1 MKNSIAII
9 LAGALVL
16 GTATQGRDL
25 DFYAYYTTLDYEQGQ
40 DVARLGQIPVNA
52 VKAFAGG
59 QADPADLV
67 PRPPRN
73 NAIRWGKYADLIVNV
88 TKGRKLVFSRA
99 TGYLPYLQT
108 VKGKYPLKSLVQA
121 LPDPLCL
128 SSHVSVVQSDASQIV
143 VHWRHVPDPGRV
155 VTTETIHET
164 FMISPAGKVRRE
176 VRVGTGR
183 LDDFNDPTNAI
194 VQQLTLHD
202 DGVTELPLTPAR
214 LSDSPG
220 KPISGTPVRTSPNK
234 IQAAWLKFDGG
245 LKPSGR
251 DETSELIRATAC
263 SVSGNKT
270 LWKKGVSGT
279 ALAFDGYFSKVTL
292 PRDKAPTITD
302 NLTLETWVAL
312 GAYPWN
318 DAGIVHCAS
327 GEPIDPEDYKHGYRD
342 PYTYRPWK
350 MKGYLLGVD
359 PYGRAIFKINGEQIG
374 GGEIPDDKT
383 VNKGDVLPTYR
394 WTHLAATYGGGK
406 MRLYVDG
413 KMIASK
419 PASGPIALPERDVLI
434 GLNGDAQRISD
445 PVSHSD
451 RAAKNNLPLIC
462 GIEGLIDEVMIYD
475 RVLSAAEIRNSFDAF
490 HPTPDELTSVDLD
503 RRVLPGGSTGQVA
516 EKFGATCETLKF
528 HELWDNLWRSG
539 AHRDITVR
547 FDEVPGS
554 VVFWQGTNFG
564 SGWVTENNKWMSDQS
579 WEIGG
584 PHGCAEHMAD
594 KRGRFNHIRLIE
606 NTDARVVVHWRY
618 ASIDVGYVFPHTGVW
633 ADEYYTIY
641 PDGTGVRCV
650 DGHPGGWQ
658 DTQFLSQPGTTCL
671 DNINLTA
678 MSVANL
684 KGESKDLTWQLPN
697 IVPPNPIKDACIK
710 RINFKSEW
718 KVFAVYQTGASLNT
732 WGTGEQSKHT
742 PDPFAGP
749 WNHWP
754 IGLNPSD
761 GRYAVSNDRV
771 THAALGGARKTG
783 ELILYGFT
791 QKPVEKLTALAKS
804 WNHAP
809 TVAAAIGCKSN
820 GYDRS
825 QRAYMLTATGKP
837 LSFTLHGSEG
847 SPVVNPCF
855 VISNWNT
862 GSACNVK
869 VNGHEVKPGKN
880 FRQGIVHDAKGKPVL
895 IIYLK
900 LEAATAVHVEAEVRP
915 GS

>member
-1 MKNSIAII
+1 M
-9 LAGALVL
+9 L
-16 GTATQGRDL
+16 GTAAQGKDL
-25 DFYAYYTTLDYEQGQ
+25 DFFAYYTKLDYEQGQ
-40 DVARLGQIPVNA
+40 DNARLGQIPVSA
-52 VKAFAGG
+52 ARAFAGD

-67 PRPPRN
+67 PRPPKEGD
-73 NAIRWGKYADLIVNV
+73 IRWGKYADLIVNV
-88 TKGRKLVFSRA
+88 TKGRQLVFSRA
-99 TGYLPYLQT
+99 TGYRPYFKT
-108 VKGKYPLKSLVQA
+108 ARGKFPFKSLARA

-128 SSHVSVVQSDASQIV
+128 CSYVSVVQADATQIV
-143 VHWRHVPDPGRV
+143 VHWRHAPDPGRV
-155 VTTETIHET
+155 VTTETIHES
-164 FMISPAGKVRRE
+164 FIISPAGKVRRE
-176 VRVGTGR
+176 VRVGTER
-183 LDDFNDPTNAI
+183 LDDFNDPANVT
-194 VQQLTLHD
+194 VQQLVLND
-202 DGVTELPLTPAR
+202 DGVTELSLTPAR
-214 LSDSPG
+214 LSNSPTKG
-220 KPISGTPVRTSPNK
+220 IAGAPVQTSPNAA
-234 IQAAWLKFDGG
+234 QAVWLKFDDG

-251 DETSELIRATAC
+251 DVTTEQVRSTRCAVT
-263 SVSGNKT
+263 GNKA

-292 PRDKAPTITD
+292 PRDKAPSVTD
-302 NLTLETWVAL
+302 NLTLEAWVAL

-318 DAGIVHCAS
+318 DAGIVHCSA
-327 GEPIDPEDYKHGYRD
+327 GEPIDLEDYKHAYRD

-350 MKGYLLGVD
+350 MKGYMLGID
-359 PYGRAIFKINGEQIG
+359 PYGRAIFKINGKQIG
-374 GGEIPDDKT
+374 GGEMPDDQT
-383 VNKGDVLPTYR
+383 VNKDDVLPTYR
-394 WTHLAATYGGGK
+394 WTHLTATYGGGK
-406 MRLYVDG
+406 MCLYVDG
-413 KMIASK
+413 KLVASK
-419 PASGPIALPERDVLI
+419 PASGPIALPESDVLI

-445 PVSHSD
+445 PVSHST
-451 RAAKNNLPLIC
+451 RAANNNLPLIY

-475 RVLSAAEIRNSFDAF
+475 RVLSAAEIRNSFEAF
-490 HPTPDELTSVDLD
+490 RPTPDALTGVDLE
-503 RRVLPGGSTGQVA
+503 RRVLPGESTGQAA
-516 EKFGATCETLKF
+516 EKFGATCKTLKF
-528 HELWDNLWRSG
+528 HELWDNLWRPS
-539 AHRDITVR
+539 AFRDIAVR
-547 FDEVPGS
+547 FDGVPGS

-618 ASIDVGYVFPHTGVW
+618 VSIDVGYVFPHTGVW

-650 DGHPGGWQ
+650 DGHSGGWQ

-684 KGESKDLTWQLPN
+684 QGESLDLTWKSPN
-697 IVPPNPIKDACIK
+697 LVPPNPIKDACIK

-718 KVFAVYQTGASLNT
+718 KVFAVYQLGARMST
-732 WGTGEQSKHT
+732 WGTQEQSKHT

-754 IGLNPSD
+754 VGLNPSD
-761 GRYAVSNDRV
+761 GRYAVSDDRV
-771 THAALGGARKTG
+771 THTAIGGARDTG

-791 QKPVEKLTALAKS
+791 QKPAAKLAAIARS
-804 WNHAP
+804 WNKAP
-809 TVAAAIGCKSN
+809 AVAAVNGCESH

-825 QRAYMLTATGKP
+825 QRAYKLKATGKP
-837 LSFTLHGSEG
+837 LSFTLQGSAN

-862 GSACNVK
+862 GSASNIK
-869 VNGHEVKPGKN
+869 VNGNEVKPGKA
-880 FRQGIVHDAKGKPVL
+880 FRQGIVHDAEGKPVM

-900 LEAATAVHVEAEVRP
+900 LESSAAVQVEVTVRP